1 MNNIKVEQFRGFS
14 NFILKKYSKQ
24 ELNTL
29 IDWNYLRSIILDI
42 CGKSLIVLINEKR
55 LNKKLNGNTPEER
68 YKYFDEELC
77 EKGIIYEELNKSYPS
92 IINDLEQTLNS
103 YFSLLKEIENKFN
116 QEKKKLLEANLI
128 KTEKETICHIS
139 ILGDLHGGK
148 AVTKVT
154 TDKSQLLYKPRSLEN
169 DSFFLEFL
177 EFMYSFQKNEIST
190 YYKYKFIDYKDHG
203 WMEYIEKQ
211 PTSKNKIN
219 MYYKRLGYLLSI
231 GYLLNIS
238 DLHFENILCSS
249 NFPILI
255 DLETIFHTSI
265 YESKFRNLATKN
277 IEDKAANSVF
287 ATGML
292 PISKKDKKYGG
303 DISGI
308 LGGVFNKHERTIS
321 NPNRD
326 DIKFEKRLVRVK
338 RNDHIPFY
346 MENDKKRRFSPEV
359 FIEDIQEGF
368 KYGYELFLNNRK
380 EILHYIKKTSSEVEV
395 RILPRSTIEYSVL
408 IQAAKSPLYANKR
421 KSLFNKLEEY
431 GENLLSDKLINSEIK
446 QIETLSVP
454 YFYTKVQSVSVK
466 DIKNNTVHHLLKN
479 PLNVFLEKT
488 QRYSLKDLLFQ
499 CKLIKFSLESQNKL
513 FIDGN
518 GFINYEYEIVN
529 SDNIDDAIDNLV
541 SIIINNAVIDEKD
554 GSVNWMNLG
563 ISKEEEIIFESLSDD
578 LYKGLSGIGIALL
591 KYYEI
596 NKNLKDMSRLK
607 KILSSIYSSI
617 LSNINTN
624 SSKEKDLSFFN
635 GEIGKIAFLY
645 KYQIEFKENCDS
657 SKNYMKH
664 ILGIILSSEFE
675 MNDII
680 AGLPG
685 IISYLY
691 NQEIFSKELVIMGDR
706 LLKDL
711 DNNPTM
717 ASYAHGKSG
726 VMVSL
731 LYLYDLTKDK
741 KYLVKFHQE
750 WKKENTLKLEIGWKD
765 VRQNEETYSVSWCN
779 GVTGQLISRL
789 VALEIHDKVK
799 IFDAVNKK
807 LMQKEIEELL
817 YLLKE
822 EGLEQN
828 NFCLCH
834 GVMGNLLVLNYYQKK
849 FENTNIHLANKI
861 DSHFYSVANFGLN
874 KGWICGLGNNFYS
887 FSIMTG
893 ISGILYAFLKYKTK
907 DTELGILLPNI

>member
-1 MNNIKVEQFRGFS
+1 MSSVKIEQFRGFS
-14 NFILKKYSKQ
+14 NFILNNYSRQ

-29 IDWNYLRSIILDI
+29 IDWKYLRSIILDI

-55 LNKKLNGNTPEER
+55 LNRKLEGKTSEER

-77 EKGIIYEELNKSYPS
+77 EKGFIYEELKQTYPS
-92 IINDLEQTLNS
+92 IIDDLHHSLNS

-116 QEKKKLLEANLI
+116 QDKKKLLEANLI
-128 KTEKETICHIS
+128 KDENEKICHLS

-154 TDKSQLLYKPRSLEN
+154 TDKSQILYKPRSLEN
-169 DSFFLEFL
+169 DSFFLKFL

-190 YYKYKFIDYKDHG
+190 YYKFKFIGYTNHG

-211 PTSKNKIN
+211 PTSKRKIS

-265 YESKFRNLATKN
+265 YDPEFRNFATKN
-277 IEDKAANSVF
+277 IEEEASNSVF

-308 LGGVFNKHERTIS
+308 LGGIFNKHERTII

-326 DIKFEKRLVRVK
+326 DIKFQKRLIRVK

-346 MENDKKRRFSPEV
+346 IENGKRKSFSPEI

-368 KYGYELFLNNRK
+368 KYGYKLFLDNKK
-380 EILHYIKKTSSEVEV
+380 EIMRYIRKISSEVEV

-408 IQAAKSPLYANKR
+408 IQAAKSPLYANNR
-421 KSLFNKLEEY
+421 ESLFSKLEKY
-431 GENLLSDKLINSEIK
+431 GGDLLNSKLISSEIK
-446 QIETLSVP
+446 QIKTLSVP

-466 DIKNNTVHHLLKN
+466 DIENNTVHYLPKN

-499 CKLIKFSLESQNKL
+499 CKLISFSLESQDKL
-513 FIDGN
+513 FIN
-518 GFINYEYEIVN
+518 GKKFINYEYEKSN
-529 SDNIDDAIDNLV
+529 LDNIDNAIDNLV
-541 SIIINNAVIDEKD
+541 NIIIDSAVIDEID

-578 LYKGLSGIGIALL
+578 IYKGLSGIGIALL
-591 KYYEI
+591 KYYET
-596 NKNLKDMSRLK
+596 NKNLKDTPRLIR
-607 KILSSIYSSI
+607 ILRSIYSSI
-617 LSNINTN
+617 LSDLSIN
-624 SSKEKDLSFFN
+624 SSENKDLSFFN
-635 GEIGKIAFLY
+635 GEMGKIAFLY
-645 KYQIEFKENCDS
+645 RYQIKFERNCDM
-657 SKNYMKH
+657 SKKYMKS
-664 ILGIILSSEFE
+664 ILDSILTSEFE
-675 MNDII
+675 LNDII

-691 NQEIFSKELVIMGDR
+691 NQEIFSLELVKMGDK
-706 LLKDL
+706 LLEGL
-711 DNNPTM
+711 DSNLTM

-726 VMVSL
+726 LIVSL
-731 LYLYDLTKDK
+731 LYLYDLTKEK
-741 KYLVKFHQE
+741 KYLVKFYEE
-750 WKKENTLKLEIGWKD
+750 WKKENTLKLKIGWKD
-765 VRQNEETYSVSWCN
+765 LRQDKDTYSVSWCH

-789 VALEIHDKVK
+789 VALEINDKTK
-799 IFDAVNKK
+799 IFNTASKE
-807 LMQKEIEELL
+807 LIQKEIDELL
-817 YLLKE
+817 CLLKE
-822 EGLEQN
+822 EGLDQN

-834 GVMGNLLVLNYYQKK
+834 GVMGNLWVLNYYQKK
-849 FENTNIHLANKI
+849 YESTNIQLKNEI
-861 DSHFYSVANFGLN
+861 ESHFCSVANFGLN
-874 KGWICGLGNNFYS
+874 KGWICGLGDHFYS

-893 ISGILYAFLKYKTK
+893 ISGILYAFSKYKAE
-907 DTELGILLPNI
+907 DNELGILLPNV